1 MTMVNENTTRVER
14 RPVSGLARI
23 ARLLYLLCAGLF
35 AACVVV
41 QVFLAGAGALVG
53 SAYWAQHRSFGS
65 AIQVLPLA
73 MLVIGLF
80 GRMPWRMNALN
91 ALLFVLFAL
100 QYIFLYVLPRI
111 DPLLR
116 ALHAVNALA
125 LFGLA
130 LYLARR
136 AWQLTRTDM

>member
-1 MTMVNENTTRVER
+1 
-14 RPVSGLARI
+14 
-23 ARLLYLLCAGLF
+23 
-35 AACVVV
+35 
-41 QVFLAGAGALVG
+41 
-53 SAYWAQHRSFGS
+53 
-65 AIQVLPLA
+65 
-73 MLVIGLF
+73 MLVVGLF

-100 QYIFLYVLPRI
+100 QYIFLYLLPRV

-136 AWQLTRTDM
+136 AWQLARADR